1 MDVMAKATMRDMSRY
16 CQRDMSLSRSA
27 YLAGNIPAM
36 NEAIFLRI
44 KKRLDALGLT
54 EAAACREAGIGR
66 DAIRDIRRR
75 PHILPR
81 IDTLAALAVP
91 LETTPEWLAFGR
103 SPEQSEREPAIEVPL
118 VSWVAASKFAD
129 VPQVSETDAGKKLH
143 LTDLAPGR
151 YIALIVDGDSMNQVA
166 PVGSTIIVRLDA
178 KELIDKKYYV
188 FYGDEGATFKR
199 FRANPIRLEPASFN
213 PEHDAIFP
221 KNDVKPIG
229 QVMLVLN
236 YL

>member
-1 MDVMAKATMRDMSRY
+1 MDVMAKGTMRDMSRS
-16 CQRDMSLSRSA
+16 CQRDMSLSRRGRQV
-27 YLAGNIPAM
+27 GNIPTM

-81 IDTLAALAVP
+81 LDTLEALAVP
-91 LETTPEWLAFGR
+91 LDTTPEWLAFGR
-103 SPEQSEREPAIEVPL
+103 TPEQVEREPAIEVPL
-118 VSWVAASKFAD
+118 ISWVAASKFAE
-129 VPQVSETDAGKKLH
+129 VPQASAADAGKTLH
-143 LTDLAPGR
+143 LTDIAPGR

-166 PVGSTIIVRLDA
+166 PVGSTIIVSLDA

-188 FYGDEGATFKR
+188 FHGDNGATFKR
-199 FRANPIRLEPASFN
+199 FRANPMRLEPASFN
-213 PEHDAIFP
+213 PAHETIFP
-221 KNDVKPIG
+221 EQDVSAIG
-229 QVMLVLN
+229 QVVLVLN